1 LRIALVS
8 HSYPTLDR
16 PAQATFI
23 KNEAHLIAEQHITDI
38 YIPSV
43 FALPFQ
49 SQFKRTYNPA
59 ECQLSVQKIYYL
71 SIPKNRFASI
81 TRYFL
86 ALALGRALENQ
97 PPDVVHLHWLYPS
110 GLAAPEL
117 KERGYPV
124 VITIHGGDWNRE
136 LNNPTLEKLK
146 RESII
151 AADKLVCVGK
161 TIQHEVAAEFP
172 ELNDKIC
179 HIPHGIDTDLFKPP
193 ESKNRVKHH
202 LKWHDHTFHLLCIA
216 NLYYEKGVDLLIQA
230 FGFLE
235 RKKDYHLYIIAP
247 NSDSEEKESIQRL
260 IKKHEIENQ
269 VTFYPQQ
276 NQKDVV
282 LFLQAAD
289 ILISPSRNEGFGLVV
304 AEAIACGTPVLATMS
319 GGPEEIVTNQ
329 TGKIVPTNDA
339 KALTSGIKEIISS
352 LSQFNPKKLHRYIEN
367 NFSLTSK
374 KESLNDLYREVS
386 SYNV

>member
-1 LRIALVS
+1 MRIALVS
-8 HSYPTLDR
+8 HSYPTKDR

-49 SQFKRTYNPA
+49 SQFKRTRNPA
-59 ECQLSVQKIYYL
+59 ESRLSVQKIYYL

-86 ALALGRALENQ
+86 SLALGRALESQ

-146 RESII
+146 RESIV

-172 ELNDKIC
+172 ELSDKIC
-179 HIPHGIDTDLFKPP
+179 HIPHGINTDLFKPP
-193 ESKNRVKHH
+193 ENKSRIKHH
-202 LKWHDHTFHLLCIA
+202 LKWPDQTVHLLSIA

-235 RKKDYHLYIIAP
+235 HKKETHLHIIAP

-260 IKKHEIENQ
+260 IKKHKIENQ

-276 NQKDVV
+276 NQKDIV

-304 AEAIACGTPVLATMS
+304 AEAISCGTPVVAAKS
-319 GGPEEIVTNQ
+319 GGPEEIVSDTSGILVEKENSMALKE
-329 TGKIVPTNDA
+329 GIS
-339 KALTSGIKEIISS
+339 ALTSHLDQYNSKFMHQEIKE
-352 LSQFNPKKLHRYIEN
+352 K
-367 NFSLTSK
+367 FSTAAK
-374 KESLNDLYREVS
+374 KEKLMEVYQS
-386 SYNV
+386 VINQ